1 MSSKKWYRSLSELEN
16 SAEFDEFLH
25 REFPQAAEEF
35 PEGVSRRRW
44 MQLMGAS
51 LTLAGAAGCYKEEK
65 LTPLAARPVNRI
77 PGENQYFNTSVEVAG
92 QPYALRA
99 TSNDGRPTKLDGNV
113 LHPSSGSGGSNSYIQ
128 GNILDLYDPDRLQ
141 SAFQKEKGQSFQRS
155 WSDVDDALSA
165 LVKRFSATDG
175 AGLGI
180 LIEPTTSPTVARL
193 KAQLQKKMPKLGWF
207 EYSSTGNSNQLEG
220 AVKAF
225 GQPVR
230 PLYDLTKASIVATFD
245 LDLLSS
251 GLNAPCY
258 AKTFAD
264 RRDPKGDMNRL
275 YSVES
280 EFTTTGTGADHHLSL
295 ASSKIGA
302 LLMDL
307 ETALDAEVSKPA
319 DDASHGEKFFA
330 ALAAD
335 LKAHAGDCVVA
346 VGPSQPADVH
356 AIGFRIN
363 QKLGNIGKTI
373 TLVRGNKPAGQAD
386 SLQAF
391 ADQAKSGELKA
402 AIILGGNP
410 VYGAPADIDVTS
422 AIKSLEV
429 SAHLAFLPNETTSK
443 CQWMLP
449 MRHILEGWSDTT
461 LADGSY
467 GVGQPLINPLFES
480 RSAIEMLAQLAGVL
494 DDLETLVRTTAKG
507 VSGKLK
513 TESAWQK
520 AVHDGFAEGTAA
532 AAIEP
537 KLAAFQ
543 VAAAGGW
550 KTPAEVSNGKIEVLF
565 TASSTVFDGRF
576 ANNGWLQETP
586 HPLTKLTWGNAAV
599 MSPATAKE
607 LGLVDHQL
615 AKIEVNGGRAVLPVY
630 IQPGQATG
638 TIAVALGYGR
648 TQCGLVGG
656 DEKQG
661 VDPVGVDISSLR
673 TSASMSYAQNA
684 TVTPLQSEEK
694 LASTQ
699 DHFAIDKT
707 GMEGVH
713 DRIGDLI
720 REGSLDEYNKHPD
733 FAEHRV
739 HHPPLESL
747 WTEVSYEGHAWGMAI
762 DLNKC
767 IGCNGCVTA
776 CQAENNV
783 PIVGKDQVQRNRE
796 MHWLRVDRYFGGDDP
811 EQPEVFS
818 QPVTCMQCEN
828 APCEQVC
835 PVAATVHS
843 DEGLNDMVYN
853 RCIGTRYCGNNCPYK
868 VRRFNFLNY
877 RKDTNQASPL
887 QQLVLNPEV
896 TVRTRGVMEKCTYC
910 VQRIQNTK
918 IKAKTE
924 RRPIGD
930 NEIVT
935 ACQEA
940 CSSDA
945 IAFGDLNNPNSDVA
959 KAHADLRSYGM
970 LSELNIKPRTRYLA
984 RIRNTHPWLAKAD
997 HDHDHGD
1004 SHDAKD
1010 GDKEHGG
1017 DHVST
1022 EVNGASAASHDSTNS
1037 QEASV

>member
-16 SAEFDEFLH
+16 SSEFDEFLH

-77 PGENQYFNTSVEVAG
+77 PGEHQYFNTSVEVAG

-99 TSNDGRPTKLDGNV
+99 TSNDGRPTKLDGNA
-113 LHPSSGSGGSNSYIQ
+113 LHSSSGNGGSNSYIQ
-128 GNILDLYDPDRLQ
+128 GSILDLYDPDRLQ
-141 SAFQKEKGQSFQRS
+141 SPFEKDNGESFLRS
-155 WSDVDDALSA
+155 WDEVDSAMSA
-165 LVKRFSATDG
+165 LVKQFSADGG

-180 LIEPTTSPTVARL
+180 LSEPTTSPTVARL
-193 KAQLQKKMPKLGWF
+193 KAALQKKLPKLGWF
-207 EYSSTGNSNQLEG
+207 EYRSTSNSNQLAG

-230 PLYDLTKASIVATFD
+230 PLFDLTKTKIVATFD
-245 LDLLSS
+245 CDLLSS
-251 GLNAPCY
+251 GLNAQHY

-264 RRDPKGDMNRL
+264 RRDPKGEMNRL

-280 EFTTTGTGADHHLSL
+280 EFTTTGTAADHHLSL

-302 LLMDL
+302 LLLDL
-307 ETALDAEVSKPA
+307 EAAIDAGATKPA
-319 DDASHGEKFFA
+319 DDASHAEKFFA
-330 ALAAD
+330 ALADD
-335 LKAHAGDCVVA
+335 LKANAGDCVVA
-346 VGPSQPADVH
+346 VGPGQPADVH

-363 QKLGNIGKTI
+363 SKLGNIGKTM
-373 TLVRGNKPAGQAD
+373 TLVRGDKPVDHAD
-386 SLQAF
+386 SLKDF
-391 ADQAKSGELKA
+391 AKQAKSGELKA
-402 AIILGGNP
+402 VVILGGNP

-422 AIKSLEV
+422 AIKKLEV
-429 SAHLAFLPNETTSK
+429 SAHLTFLPNETTGK
-443 CQWMLP
+443 CDWMLP
-449 MRHILEGWSDTT
+449 MSHILEGWSDTT

-467 GVGQPLINPLFES
+467 GIGQPLINPLFES
-480 RSAIEMLAQLAGVL
+480 RSAIGMLAVLAGESG
-494 DDLETLVRTTAKG
+494 DLQSLVRTTAG
-507 VSGKLK
+507 NVSGKLR
-513 TESAWQK
+513 TEAAWQK
-520 AVHDGFAEGTAA
+520 AVHNGFADGTAA

-537 KLAAFQ
+537 TTAAFE
-543 VAAAGGW
+543 VDAAGDW
-550 KTPAEVSNGKIEVLF
+550 KAPVEVSNGQIEVLF
-565 TASSTVFDGRF
+565 TSSSTVFDGQF

-599 MSPATAKE
+599 MSPATAKALE
-607 LGLVDHQL
+607 LVDHQL
-615 AKIEVNGGRAVLPVY
+615 TKVEVNGGRAVLPVY

-638 TIAVALGYGR
+638 TISVALGYGR
-648 TQCGLVGG
+648 TQSGIVGG

-661 VDPVGVDISSLR
+661 VDPVGVDVSSLR
-673 TSASMSYAQNA
+673 TSSSMAFATNA
-684 TVTPLQSEEK
+684 TLSPLQSEEK

-707 GMEGVH
+707 GMEGIH

-776 CQAENNV
+776 CQSENNV

-877 RKDTNQASPL
+877 RKETKQDNLL

-896 TVRTRGVMEKCTYC
+896 TVRSRGVMEKCTYC

-918 IKAKTE
+918 ITAKAE
-924 RRPIGD
+924 RRAIGD
-930 NEIVT
+930 NEVVT

-940 CSSDA
+940 CPSDA
-945 IAFGDLNNPNSDVA
+945 ISFGDLNNPNSDVA
-959 KAHADLRSYGM
+959 KAHADSRSYGM
-970 LSELNIKPRTRYLA
+970 LSELNVKPRTRYLA
-984 RIRNTHPWLAKAD
+984 RIRNHHPWLAKAD
-997 HDHDHGD
+997 HDHGHGH
-1004 SHDAKD
+1004 SHDEEL
-1010 GDKEHGG
+1010 GSLE
-1017 DHVST
+1017 S
-1022 EVNGASAASHDSTNS
+1022 NGATVASHDSTNS

>member
-16 SAEFDEFLH
+16 SSEFDEFLH

-51 LTLAGAAGCYKEEK
+51 LTLAGAAGCYREET
-65 LTPLAARPVNRI
+65 LTPLAARPVNRV

-92 QPYALRA
+92 QPCALRA
-99 TSNDGRPTKLDGNV
+99 TSNDGRPTKLDGNA
-113 LHPSSGSGGSNSYIQ
+113 LHSSSGSGGSNSYIQ
-128 GNILDLYDPDRLQ
+128 GTILDLYDPDRLQ
-141 SAFQKEKGQSFQRS
+141 SPFEIDKGQSFLRS
-155 WSDVDDALSA
+155 WDEVDDALSR
-165 LVKRFSATDG
+165 LVKRFSADG
-175 AGLGI
+175 GSGLGI
-180 LIEPTTSPTVARL
+180 LAEPTTSPTVARL
-193 KAQLQKKMPKLGWF
+193 KAALQKKLPKLGWF
-207 EYSSTGNSNQLEG
+207 EYSSTGSANQLLG
-220 AVKAF
+220 AMKAF

-245 LDLLSS
+245 YDLLSS
-251 GLNAPCY
+251 GLNAPHY

-264 RRDPKGDMNRL
+264 RRDPKAKMNRL

-280 EFTTTGTGADHHLSL
+280 EFTTTGTAADHHLSL
-295 ASSKIGA
+295 ASSKIGS
-302 LLMDL
+302 LLL
-307 ETALDAEVSKPA
+307 ELESAIDSGASEPAE
-319 DDASHGEKFFA
+319 DASHAEKFFA
-330 ALAAD
+330 ALADD
-335 LKAHAGDCVVA
+335 LKSHAGDCVVA
-346 VGPSQPADVH
+346 VGANQPADAH
-356 AIGFRIN
+356 AVGFRIN
-363 QKLGNIGKTI
+363 QKLGNIGKTM
-373 TLVRGNKPAGQAD
+373 TLVRGDKPVDQAE
-386 SLQAF
+386 SLKAF
-391 ADQAKSGELKA
+391 ASQSKSGELKA

-422 AIKSLEV
+422 AIKNLEV
-429 SAHLAFLPNETTSK
+429 SAHLTFLPNETTSK

-449 MRHILEGWSDTT
+449 MSHILEGWSDTT

-480 RSAIEMLAQLAGVL
+480 RSAIGMLAQLAGIP
-494 DDLETLVRTTAKG
+494 DALEALVRTTAG
-507 VSGKLK
+507 SVLGKLK

-537 KLAAFQ
+537 TPAAFE
-543 VAAAGGW
+543 VDSAGDW
-550 KTPAEVSNGKIEVLF
+550 RAPVEVRNGNIEVLF

-599 MSPATAKE
+599 MSPATAKVLE
-607 LGLVDHQL
+607 VVDHQL
-615 AKIEVNGGRAVLPVY
+615 ATIEVNGGRAVLPVY

-638 TIAVALGYGR
+638 TISVALGYGR
-648 TQCGLVGG
+648 TQSGIVGG
-656 DEKQG
+656 DENQG
-661 VDPVGVDISSLR
+661 VDPVGVDVSSLR
-673 TSASMSYAQNA
+673 TSSAMSFAQNA
-684 TVTPLQSEEK
+684 TVTALSSEEK

-707 GMEGVH
+707 GMEGIH

-720 REGSLDEYNKHPD
+720 REGSLDEYKKHPD

-776 CQAENNV
+776 CQSENNV

-877 RKDTNQASPL
+877 RKEKKQDSL
-887 QQLVLNPEV
+887 LGQLVLNPEV
-896 TVRTRGVMEKCTYC
+896 TVRSRGVMEKCTYC

-918 IKAKTE
+918 ITAKAE
-924 RRPIGD
+924 RRAIGD
-930 NEIVT
+930 NEVVT

-940 CSSDA
+940 CPSDA
-945 IAFGDLNNPNSDVA
+945 ISFGDLNNPNSDVA
-959 KAHADLRSYGM
+959 KAHADSRSYGM
-970 LSELNIKPRTRYLA
+970 LSELNVKPRTRYLA
-984 RIRNTHPWLAKAD
+984 RIRNRHRWLAKE
-997 HDHDHGD
+997 DHGHG
-1004 SHDAKD
+1004 HD
-1010 GDKEHGG
+1010 G
-1017 DHVST
+1017 DHVSA
-1022 EVNGASAASHDSTNS
+1022 ESNGAAAASHDSTNS

>member
-1 MSSKKWYRSLSELEN
+1 MPSKKWYRSLSELEN
-16 SAEFDEFLH
+16 SPEFDEFLH

-51 LTLAGAAGCYKEEK
+51 LTLAGAAGCRYEEET
-65 LTPLAARPVNRI
+65 LTPLSSRPANRV
-77 PGENQYFNTSVEVAG
+77 PGENQFFNTSVEVAG
-92 QPYALRA
+92 QPCALRA
-99 TSNDGRPTKLDGNV
+99 TSSDGRPTKLDGNAT
-113 LHPSSGSGGSNSYIQ
+113 HQSSGNGGSNAYIQ
-128 GNILDLYDPDRLQ
+128 GTILDLYDPDRVQ
-141 SAFQKEKGQSFQRS
+141 SPSENENGKSFPRS
-155 WSDVDDALSA
+155 WEEVDEALAA
-165 LVKRFSATDG
+165 LVDSYSAADG
-175 AGLGI
+175 AGLAI
-180 LIEPTTSPTVARL
+180 LAEPTSSPTVARL
-193 KAQLQKKMPKLGWF
+193 KAALQKKMPKLGWF
-207 EYSSTGNSNQLEG
+207 DYSSTHNTNQIAG
-220 AVKAF
+220 ATKAF

-230 PLYDLTKASIVATFD
+230 PLFDLSKATIVATFD
-245 LDLLSS
+245 CDLLSS
-251 GLNAPCY
+251 GTNAQQN

-264 RRDPKGDMNRL
+264 RRDPKGEMNRL

-280 EFTTTGTGADHHLSL
+280 EFTTTGTAADHHLSL
-295 ASSKIGA
+295 PSSKIGA
-302 LLMDL
+302 LLL
-307 ETALDAEVSKPA
+307 ELEKAIDAGASKPA
-319 DDASHGEKFFA
+319 DDASHAEKFFA
-330 ALAAD
+330 ALADD
-335 LKAHAGDCVVA
+335 LKKHAGDSVVA
-346 VGPSQPADVH
+346 VGPAQPADVH

-363 QKLGNIGKTI
+363 KKLGNYGKTI
-373 TLVRGNKPAGQAD
+373 TLVRSEKPVDGIE
-386 SLQAF
+386 SLKSF
-391 ADQAKSGELKA
+391 ADKASSGELKA
-402 AIILGGNP
+402 AIVLGGNP

-422 AIKSLEV
+422 ALKKLEY
-429 SAHLAFLPNETTSK
+429 SAHLSQLPNETTSK
-443 CQWMLP
+443 CQWVLP
-449 MRHILEGWSDTT
+449 MSHILENWSDTT

-467 GVGQPLINPLFES
+467 GIGQPLINPLFES
-480 RSAIEMLAQLAGVL
+480 RSVIGLLAHLL
-494 DDLETLVRTTAKG
+494 SMPSDLLPIIRTTASS

-513 TESAWQK
+513 TDSAWQK
-520 AVHDGFAEGTAA
+520 AVHDGFAEGTALTA
-532 AAIEP
+532 VSPTITEFDVSIE
-537 KLAAFQ
+537 
-543 VAAAGGW
+543 GDW
-550 KTPAEVSNGKIEVLF
+550 KPAAEVRNGNIEILF

-599 MSPATAKE
+599 MSPATAKA
-607 LGLVDHQL
+607 LDLVDHEL
-615 AKIEVNGGRAVLPVY
+615 AKVEVNGGRAILPVY

-638 TIAVALGYGR
+638 TVSVALGYGR
-648 TQCGLVGG
+648 TAAGIVGG
-656 DEKQG
+656 DEGQG
-661 VDPVGVDISSLR
+661 VDPVGVDVSSLR
-673 TSASMSYAQNA
+673 TSSTMSFAQNA
-684 TVTPLQSEEK
+684 TLTGLKSEEK

-699 DHFAIDKT
+699 DHFAIDQT
-707 GMEGVH
+707 GMDGIQ

-720 REGSLDEYNKHPD
+720 REGSLDEYKKHPD

-776 CQAENNV
+776 CQSENNV

-796 MHWLRVDRYFGGDDP
+796 MHWIRVDRYFGGDDP

-877 RKDTNQASPL
+877 RKDKQQDSLL

-896 TVRTRGVMEKCTYC
+896 TVRSRGVMEKCTYC

-918 IKAKTE
+918 IKAKSE

-940 CSSDA
+940 CPSNA
-945 IAFGDLNNPNSDVA
+945 ISFGDLNNANSDVA
-959 KAHADLRSYGM
+959 KAHADPRAYGM

-984 RIRNTHPWLAKAD
+984 RIRNHHPWLAKED
-997 HDHDHGD
+997 MGHGHDHG
-1004 SHDAKD
+1004 H
-1010 GDKEHGG
+1010 G
-1017 DHVST
+1017 DHAST
-1022 EVNGASAASHDSTNS
+1022 ESNGATVASHDSTNS
-1037 QEASV
+1037 QEASI